1 MIGLTTALVL
11 VGLLLIIAASRKGSP
26 ALKRRPKRVQ
36 SFVSRMSLGITLKTI
51 IRYAQQSGYK
61 IEFLD
66 EVKGHLVLSDS
77 PTLTSF
83 GFFYPIYLTPQSE
96 VETLVEVGI
105 TSKLWQIGPI
115 RARHHE
121 RCFNGI
127 KGSILAA

>member
-1 MIGLTTALVL
+1 MSGSSDMIGLTTALVL

-83 GFFYPIYLTPQSE
+83 GFFYPIYLTPQSPIYLTPQSE

-115 RARHHE
+115 RA
-121 RCFNGI
+121 
-127 KGSILAA
+127 